1 VNPGYA
7 VRTVHSATPGL
18 PGDRHDNDNDNDNNN
33 NESSLRLSLD
43 DRIELY
49 NKTFDSNGNQL
60 TLKNKHIVK
69 EKQKKK
75 QKKKKKE
82 KENEGEEEEENTSII
97 KLGNGDNDPPIYLS
111 VESDR
116 VLKVVGDTMCSKRGL
131 VSRNSSNNGST
142 ASLCIDVKEK
152 KKKTVSGTCVICL
165 VEYVKDDVIVL
176 SEDLSC
182 QHVYHKECMVNY
194 LASSAQEK
202 IKRPLAVIDNPCPVC
217 RRPDYCTVCDEDVA
231 QILLQKTAVVATN
244 ATTTSAYSSTSTTT
258 PVSPV
263 EAVPVPV
270 SSAEAAFSEAMER
283 LEDRL

>member
-1 VNPGYA
+1 VNLTTWDN
-7 VRTVHSATPGL
+7 VFIVQTPTSGS
-18 PGDRHDNDNDNDNNN
+18 PDNNN
-33 NESSLRLSLD
+33 KYKDNLRLSLD

-49 NKTFDSNGNQL
+49 NKAFDSNGNQL
-60 TLKNKHIVK
+60 TLKETHFV
-69 EKQKKK
+69 EE
-75 QKKKKKE
+75 KKKKE
-82 KENEGEEEEENTSII
+82 KRNKKNEGEEDKKTSDIE
-97 KLGNGDNDPPIYLS
+97 LGDGDNNYPPNYFS
-111 VESDR
+111 VKSDSI
-116 VLKVVGDTMCSKRGL
+116 LKVVGDTMCSRKGL
-131 VSRNSSNNGST
+131 VSRNPSYGST
-142 ASLCIDVKEK
+142 ASLCIDVKDDTKTELDALVYEK

-165 VEYVKDDVIVL
+165 VEYMEDDVIVL

-244 ATTTSAYSSTSTTT
+244 ATTTSVYSSTSTTT